1 MFCYKRKAGT
11 RQANTMSFKNLN
23 LINPIIRA
31 ATEAGCPMPTE
42 LQTRIIPQIL
52 NGKDVLCCI
61 ERGTER
67 MTSFTMPVLQAL
79 KKNNPDHNETRVL
92 VLTPTKQTALEI
104 EDNFK
109 IYTKYLPLSQ
119 LSVHEGILNGTQ
131 LSSLRRRLDVLIAT
145 PEKLM
150 QLDDQRHISLSKIE
164 ILIIDDLEILLKR
177 NITELKKLM
186 SKLPVKRQNILFA
199 STISPEVTIFAG
211 KMIDDGMEMKKTTVY
226 SAVS

>member
-1 MFCYKRKAGT
+1 
-11 RQANTMSFKNLN
+11 MSFKNLN

-42 LQTRIIPQIL
+42 LQIRVIPQIL

-61 ERGTER
+61 PRGTER
-67 MTSFTMPVLQAL
+67 LTSFTMPVLQAL
-79 KKNNPDHNETRVL
+79 KKNNPDHNDTRVL
-92 VLTPTKQTALEI
+92 VLTSTKETAMEI
-104 EDNFK
+104 EENFK

-119 LSVHEGILNGTQ
+119 LSVYEGISNGTQ

-164 ILIIDDLEILLKR
+164 VLIVDDVEILLKNNR
-177 NITELKKLM
+177 DILKRLIG
-186 SKLPVKRQNILFA
+186 KLPVKRQNVLFSA
-199 STISPEVTIFAG
+199 VISQEVSTFADKIF
-211 KMIDDGMEMKKTTVY
+211 DDGMEIKKTIAY

>member
-1 MFCYKRKAGT
+1 
-11 RQANTMSFKNLN
+11 MSFKNLN

-42 LQTRIIPQIL
+42 LQIRVIPQIL

-61 ERGTER
+61 PRGTER
-67 MTSFTMPVLQAL
+67 LTSFTMPVLQAL
-79 KKNNPDHNETRVL
+79 KKNNPDHNDTRVL
-92 VLTPTKQTALEI
+92 VLTSTKETAMEI
-104 EDNFK
+104 EENFK

-119 LSVHEGILNGTQ
+119 LSVYEGISNGTQ

-164 ILIIDDLEILLKR
+164 VLIVDDVEILLK
-177 NITELKKLM
+177 NNPDILKRLIG
-186 SKLPVKRQNILFA
+186 KLPVKRQNVLFSA
-199 STISPEVTIFAG
+199 VISQEVSTFADKIF
-211 KMIDDGMEMKKTTVY
+211 DDGMEIKKTIAY